1 MAPAM
6 KLPSGVRRGI
16 TGNCSGW
23 HPRAR
28 KKVGKDEEVTAKL
41 TRGLKMSGKH
51 GRMEG
56 DDDRRRRNTG
66 DDELGTG
73 DDRGSSQSREN
84 RSSQSC
90 EHGGRVRMTGGST
103 TATNFDEEPRRR
115 NSPEKE
121 PAEGNWTKLE
131 QCSASECWRLSR
143 VAKRVAGDARG
154 AVYRSS
160 GGVEAPAE
168 QWRRLRFGQRSVRA
182 AAMKDR
188 GIDEPE

>member
-6 KLPSGVRRGI
+6 KLPTGDRRGI
-16 TGNCSGW
+16 AGNCSGW
-23 HPRAR
+23 HPRTR
-28 KKVGKDEEVTAKL
+28 ETVGKGEGVTAKL
-41 TRGLKMSGKH
+41 TRGLAMMEMP
-51 GRMEG
+51 GRTDG

-115 NSPEKE
+115 NSPEKNRRRE
-121 PAEGNWTKLE
+121 IGPMHGFGALE
-131 QCSASECWRLSR
+131 DVLDGE
-143 VAKRVAGDARG
+143 KNG
-154 AVYRSS
+154 
-160 GGVEAPAE
+160 
-168 QWRRLRFGQRSVRA
+168 
-182 AAMKDR
+182 
-188 GIDEPE
+188 